1 MTPLSFCPVNWAIT
15 WAVWV
20 IWDVLGQGCSQKSG
34 IFRDFSQKGGM
45 QNHRESGRQNIPQVF
60 KCKIGHDLYQLQQDF
75 DYLCQYIMILI
86 IYACIYLSYILK
98 VGDPGVQTLQIIF
111 IVRKKIWLR

>member
-34 IFRDFSQKGGM
+34 IIRDFSQKGGM
-45 QNHRESGRQNIPQVF
+45 QNHRESGRQNIP
-60 KCKIGHDLYQLQQDF
+60 
-75 DYLCQYIMILI
+75 
-86 IYACIYLSYILK
+86 
-98 VGDPGVQTLQIIF
+98 
-111 IVRKKIWLR
+111 